1 MIKTDVVLI
10 YPPTEFVENS
20 ERDLHSYRI
29 NNKKVGVW
37 PPLGLLYLSAVLE
50 KKNISSQVIDAFVL
64 GLSLEQTLKEIA
76 RYSPKIVG
84 ISVTTLQIRG
94 AVQLGEAIKKQFK
107 NIKIIIGGPHISV
120 DNEFVRQFNCFDV
133 GITGEAEIS
142 FVKVVK
148 KILNNMKVPKIVVG
162 ELPLDLDALP
172 FPSREKIK
180 IKEYFEVEKP
190 MATIVTSRGCPY
202 KCLFCSRVAISDRVR
217 FRDPKLVAD
226 EIESLKNDYRDITFL
241 DDTFTL
247 KKSHTLALC
256 EEMIKR
262 KLKMRWT
269 CNTRANL
276 LDEELVSKM
285 KQAGCDMILIGVE
298 SGDEKLR
305 NDIIH
310 KKITDED
317 IRKAVTICK
326 KAKITIGGY
335 FMLGFPNEDQRQ
347 MTKTVTYPKKYDLD
361 IMSIHTTTIYPG
373 SELFNLAQKENKQN
387 YLDLWYKYARG
398 EKKLDDLPLVYIPS
412 GMEFSDIE
420 KARKKAYFIF
430 YARPSFIIKQII
442 KDLKSFEDLKRDF
455 FQAVR
460 IFRFGKTS
468 KDLK

>member
-1 MIKTDVVLI
+1 MNKVDVVLI

-20 ERDLHSYRI
+20 EQDLHSYRI

-50 KKNISSQVIDAFVL
+50 RKNISSQVIDAFVL
-64 GLSLEQTLKEIA
+64 GLSLEETVSKVAQ
-76 RYSPKIVG
+76 YSPKIVG
-84 ISVTTLQIRG
+84 ISITTLQIRG
-94 AVQLGEAIKKQFK
+94 AVQLGEAIKRKFK
-107 NIKIIIGGPHISV
+107 NIKIIVGGPHISV
-120 DNEFVRQFNCFDV
+120 DKNFVRKFKCFDV
-133 GITGEAEIS
+133 GITGEAEVS
-142 FVKVVK
+142 F
-148 KILNNMKVPKIVVG
+148 PKIVENILSKKKVPRIVNG
-162 ELPLDLDALP
+162 ELPLDLDTLP
-172 FPSREKIK
+172 FPSREKII
-180 IKEYFEVEKP
+180 IKDYFDLEKP

-217 FRDPKLVAD
+217 FRSPKLVVD
-226 EIESLKNDYRDITFL
+226 EIESLKNDYKDITFL

-247 KKSHTLALC
+247 KKSHTMALC
-256 EEMIKR
+256 EEMVKR

-276 LDEELVSKM
+276 LDEELVLKM

-310 KKITDED
+310 KKITDEE
-317 IRKAVTICK
+317 IKIAVAVCK
-326 KAKITIGGY
+326 KAKVTIGGY
-335 FMLGFPNEDQRQ
+335 FMLGFPKENQCQ
-347 MTKTVTYPKKYDLD
+347 MNKTVNYPRKYNLD
-361 IMSIHTTTIYPG
+361 IMSIHATTIYPG
-373 SELFNLAQKENKQN
+373 SELFDLAQKESRQN

-398 EKKLDDLPLVYIPS
+398 EKKLDDLPLVYIPD

-442 KDLKSFEDLKRDF
+442 KDLKSFEDFKRDF
-455 FQAVR
+455 FQAIR